1 MSALAA
7 TSRGPALGVWLAR
20 MTPRQGFALLA
31 IFLVLLPW
39 MIPNYQRVFAAEI
52 LVWGLFAMSFA
63 MVFGYGGMLS
73 FAQAVFFGA
82 GCYGFNLGTFYFGF
96 NTWGAVL
103 AAIMAA
109 VLFAIPVGYI
119 ATRVRHHH
127 FLIVTVIISVLVT
140 TILDS
145 GHWKWVAGPY
155 VTRSLPFVPE
165 VPLGFVS
172 FSFFSEFVAY
182 YFTVAMVGLV
192 FAVCWLLVRSPFG
205 RALLAIR
212 DNETRAQLIGLN
224 VNRLRWIMFAIAAGV
239 AGCAGALFAL
249 LTRFTNL
256 EFFHWTYSGKA
267 VVMAIIGGVGS
278 LIGPFVGTA
287 FYLLSNEYLS
297 QFIQQFVIA
306 VGFILLIVIRYAPE
320 GLWGLFTGWI
330 ASHKGA

>member
-1 MSALAA
+1 MANSPQTSISA
-7 TSRGPALGVWLAR
+7 
-20 MTPRQGFALLA
+20 
-31 IFLVLLPW
+31 
-39 MIPNYQRVFAAEI
+39 I
-52 LVWGLFAMSFA
+52 L
-63 MVFGYGGMLS
+63 
-73 FAQAVFFGA
+73 
-82 GCYGFNLGTFYFGF
+82 
-96 NTWGAVL
+96 
-103 AAIMAA
+103 AA

-145 GHWKWVAGPY
+145 GHWKWMAGPY

-165 VPLGFVS
+165 VPLGIVS
-172 FSFFSEFVAY
+172 FSFFNEFVAY
-182 YFTVAMVGLV
+182 YFTVTMVGLI
-192 FAVCWLLVRSPFG
+192 FAVCWLVVRSPFG

-212 DNETRAQLIGLN
+212 DNETRARLIGLN
-224 VNRLRWIMFAIAAGV
+224 VNRLRWIMFVIAAGV

-287 FYLLSNEYLS
+287 FYLLANEYLS
-297 QFIQQFVIA
+297 LFMQQFAVA

-320 GLWGLFTGWI
+320 GLWGLFAGWI
-330 ASHKGA
+330 EGQRSA